1 MKFLFIWAESARQA
15 TGGTS
20 HLKGLLAGL
29 QAVGCDVCVLL
40 PSYRGQDRTI
50 ADSRLTYV
58 PLPPRNIFSFLLLQ
72 ILVIVL
78 LPYWLIKYRPDVVY
92 VRTCFFMFLMVPFC
106 RLFGIPLV
114 AEVDAIVD
122 EEMGVRGEGRI
133 RAKLVGKLDR
143 INYRCVDALACVT
156 QGIRDEVVRRGG
168 HPDHTVHIPNA
179 TLPEVMQPV
188 EQAAARE
195 QLKLPKNDYLI
206 GFAGSMAAWQ
216 GFDLLVCAAKQ
227 VISKL
232 EKPIRFA
239 LMGHGACRTELEKL
253 IAENGL
259 SDHFMI
265 LPPGPP
271 EKVCTFFSACDAL
284 LITVYDPRTLRYGL
298 SSLKF
303 WDATSIG
310 IPILVPRGAGLSEVL
325 EYLDLPGTYNDGD
338 ADDLARLIL
347 EVIPNTE
354 MYQQNRQKTH
364 QLVAEKYS
372 WTQVAE
378 KLIDL
383 CGKLKKS

>member
-15 TGGTS
+15 TGGTN

-29 QAVGCDVCVLL
+29 KAADSDVRVLI

-50 ADSRLTYV
+50 DDPRLTYI
-58 PLPPRNIFSFLLLQ
+58 PLPSRNIFSFLLLQ
-72 ILVIVL
+72 ILLVIL
-78 LPYWLIKYRPDVVY
+78 LPYWLVKYRPDAVY
-92 VRTCFFMFLMVPFC
+92 VRTCFFMFLMAPVC
-106 RLFGIPLV
+106 RLFGVPLV

-133 RAKLVGKLDR
+133 RARLVGKLDR

-156 QGIRDEVVRRGG
+156 HGIRDEVVRRGG
-168 HPDHTVHIPNA
+168 HLEHTVHIPNA

-188 EQAAARE
+188 EQADARE
-195 QLKLPKNDYLI
+195 QLNLPKNDYLI

-216 GFDLLVCAAKQ
+216 GFDLLVNVAKQ
-227 VISKL
+227 VISKSAT
-232 EKPIRFA
+232 PIRFA
-239 LMGHGACRTELEKL
+239 LMGHGACRSELEKL

-271 EKVCTFFSACDAL
+271 EQVCTFFSACDAL
-284 LITVYDPRTLRYGL
+284 LITVHDPRTLRYGL

-310 IPILVPRGAGLSEVL
+310 IPILVPRGAGLGEVL
-325 EYLDLPGTYNDGD
+325 EYLGLPGTYNDGD
-338 ADDLARLIL
+338 ANDLVRLIL
-347 EVIPNTE
+347 EVLPQTKT
-354 MYQQNRQKTH
+354 YQQNRQRTH
-364 QLVAEKYS
+364 QLVAENYS

-378 KLIDL
+378 KLIGL
-383 CGKLKKS
+383 CRNLKKS